1 MVVTEAL
8 TWSTPPPL
16 MVALDPAVWFAVWTH
31 HHDHQCSRLLWIGGT
46 ALPPGRPAATNTY
59 DAVGKA

>member
-1 MVVTEAL
+1 MVVTDAL
-8 TWSTPPPL
+8 PLLPSAAVTPL
-16 MVALDPAVWFAVWTH
+16 AAALD
-31 HHDHQCSRLLWIGGT
+31 RGT